1 MTTILIV
8 LAVIVAVMVFQF
20 GMGVIFAVIEL
31 AADIWVQL
39 EDLCNK

>member
-1 MTTILIV
+1 MTVILTV
-8 LAVIVAVMVFQF
+8 LAVVVAVMMFQF

-39 EDLCNK
+39 EDLCSK